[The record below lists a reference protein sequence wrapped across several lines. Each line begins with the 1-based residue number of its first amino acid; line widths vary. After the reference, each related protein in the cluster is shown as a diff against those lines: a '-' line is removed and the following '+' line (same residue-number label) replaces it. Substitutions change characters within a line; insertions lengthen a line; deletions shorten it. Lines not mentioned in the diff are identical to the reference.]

1 MSCTVRFVFVNDVK
15 QFPLFMELCHASSGE
30 EMASFLLSKLREKKA
45 VFSKLV
51 SVTTDGASNM
61 IGHERGLFAC
71 FCRLVKTTDTLEN
84 DKINAIKNV
93 WCFAHRMNL
102 VTRDMREV
110 PSLNDDFTVAD
121 WITSRRVAVCHRKFL

>member
-1 MSCTVRFVFVNDVK
+1 MYSALRLRKRHDAIPVVHG
-15 QFPLFMELCHASSGE
+15 LCYESSGD
-30 EMASFLLSKLREKKA
+30 EMASFPLSKLRERLF
-45 VFSKLV
+45 FSKLV

-61 IGHERGLFAC
+61 IGYERGLFAC
-71 FCRLVKTTDTLEN
+71 FCRLLKTTDTLEN